1 MANGGV
7 VFNKNM
13 ANAIKWVHQHKYALT
28 EKFGGT
34 AIIKEQTIIIIE
46 YVPTSYT
53 SDALA
58 EHRKIKQDSK
68 LPINTLAVTR
78 WIKPIHRFTEGQK
91 LAHIIAKFTSTEAAN
106 QSIRESHNS
115 R

>member
-1 MANGGV
+1 MGTPTQMRLDREV
-7 VFNKNM
+7 
-13 ANAIKWVHQHKYALT
+13 
-28 EKFGGT
+28 GGT
-34 AIIKEQTIIIIE
+34 AIIKEQTISIIIE